1 MDILPNVGDFRLLD
15 RKCIDALKELRETQ
29 RYTKGLYCFIGFKK
43 KEVLFEQGDRL
54 VGESSF
60 NAHRLLNLAIE
71 GVTSYTTAPLR
82 FSTVIGLIVS
92 LIAIIYMCYILITT
106 LLFGDPVAGYPTMMV
121 VILFLGGVQLLSLG
135 IIGEYLS
142 RIFHESKRRPV
153 YLVQDHEGV

>member
-1 MDILPNVGDFRLLD
+1 M
-15 RKCIDALKELRETQ
+15 
-29 RYTKGLYCFIGFKK
+29 
-43 KEVLFEQGDRL
+43 LFEQGDRL